1 MEVSQALLPLLAR
14 NLCRPRHPLARNLCR
29 PRPRACPYHPWGRPT
44 TAAHAGQNAES
55 CPNAST
61 MRKKYNTEPVASLR
75 PRAESDEKKLQPS
88 RMCAIAIIYQKSK
101 AGLWRRCPCHLDAKR
116 RGRAAMPGAAPG
128 HAAMLFLATPVFPC
142 VSALGETDLVPAS
155 VPPCHPEV
163 HTCAERK
170 SDRTAAARANRWSSA
185 LAAICR
191 AARLSLQKLWMR
203 STAWPRA
210 VVAACSIILSRTSAP
225 EMGEAVEAIRMIE

>member
-128 HAAMLFLATPVFPC
+128 HAGFGRGRRCTCRQPCCSWQRRSFRVFP
-142 VSALGETDLVPAS
+142 PW
-155 VPPCHPEV
+155 
-163 HTCAERK
+163 
-170 SDRTAAARANRWSSA
+170 ARPIWFPR
-185 LAAICR
+185 LCR
-191 AARLSLQKLWMR
+191 RATRRFTRAPSGRATARL
-203 STAWPRA
+203 PRA
-210 VVAACSIILSRTSAP
+210 LTGGARRWRPSAAPPA
-225 EMGEAVEAIRMIE
+225 